1 MMNAVARR
9 FGVASWPYSTQRER
23 DGERD
28 EVMRRIRR
36 EWFFRA
42 GYTALMTTLA
52 TASLLVLSV
61 VLTY

>member
-9 FGVASWPYSTQRER
+9 FGVASWPYSTQR
-23 DGERD
+23 ERD